1 MNVCLHPRIGYR
13 FARRL
18 WLLTLFGGVLTILLA
33 ACGSS
38 SSTSATTPATSGA
51 STSTTAEAASTSTST
66 SNSATATPEDNDSEY
81 ATPAASPA
89 TGTPSTGSVQLAIRD
104 DPKLGK
110 FLTGDKGLTLYIYK
124 KDTANTSTCYDT
136 CASNWPPLISSAV
149 PTLPSGAG
157 GTLSLVSRK
166 DGTKQVA
173 YNGMPLYYFIKD
185 AAPGD
190 TAGQDIGDVWYVASV
205 GS

>member
-1 MNVCLHPRIGYR
+1 MALV
-13 FARRL
+13 
-18 WLLTLFGGVLTILLA
+18 GGVLAMLLA

-51 STSTTAEAASTSTST
+51 STSTSAAAASTSTST
-66 SNSATATPEDNDSEY
+66 SNSAPATSEYGNSEY
-81 ATPAASPA
+81 ASPAASPA
-89 TGTPSTGSVQLAIRD
+89 AGTPSAASVQFAVRD

-110 FLTGDKGLTLYIYK
+110 FFTGDKGLTLYIYK
-124 KDTANTSTCYDT
+124 KDTPNTSNCYDT
-136 CASNWPPLISSAV
+136 CASNWPPLIATSV

-157 GTLSLVSRK
+157 GALSLITRK
-166 DGTKQVA
+166 DGSKQVA
-173 YNGMPLYYFIKD
+173 YNGMPLYYFVKD

-190 TAGQDIGDVWYVASV
+190 ANGQDIGGVWYVASV